1 MFITFEGID
10 GCGKSTQIKLLAEYL
25 DKKGVENIIIREPG
39 GTDFSEKIREI
50 LLYSK
55 DDINTISE
63 MLLFETARADSDRK
77 DHQACLGKGSICT
90 FRQILRFDHRISGLW
105 ARSAYRRAPYNSQ
118 ISNFWD
124 YMPDITIYLD
134 LPLSESKKRIGK
146 KSLDRMEKAGDAFF
160 KRVIN
165 GFRDIAKNEPQRV
178 KMIDAKGGIAETHHR
193 ILNLLMLR
201 TDN

>member
-25 DKKGVENIIIREPG
+25 DKKGIENIIIREPG
-39 GTDFSEKIREI
+39 GTDFSEKIRDI

-63 MLLFETARADSDRK
+63 MLLFETARADLTEKIIKPALDEGVYVLSDRFYDSTTAYQGYGRGLPIK
-77 DHQACLGKGSICT
+77 ELLTIHRLAT
-90 FRQILRFDHRISGLW
+90 FGIT
-105 ARSAYRRAPYNSQ
+105 
-118 ISNFWD
+118 
-124 YMPDITIYLD
+124 PDITIYLD
-134 LPLSESKKRIGK
+134 LPLSESKKRIGR

-178 KMIDAKGGIAETHHR
+178 KMIDAKGGIAETHQK
-193 ILNLLMLR
+193 ILELLML
-201 TDN
+201 

>member
-1 MFITFEGID
+1 
-10 GCGKSTQIKLLAEYL
+10 
-25 DKKGVENIIIREPG
+25 
-39 GTDFSEKIREI
+39 
-50 LLYSK
+50 
-55 DDINTISE
+55 
-63 MLLFETARADSDRK
+63 
-77 DHQACLGKGSICT
+77 
-90 FRQILRFDHRISGLW
+90 
-105 ARSAYRRAPYNSQ
+105 
-118 ISNFWD
+118 
-124 YMPDITIYLD
+124 MPDITIYLD

-201 TDN
+201 TDDDQENNI

>member
-55 DDINTISE
+55 DDINIISE
-63 MLLFETARADSDRK
+63 MLLFETARADLTEKIIKPALEKGVSVLSDRFY
-77 DHQACLGKGSICT
+77 DSTTAYQGYGRGLPIEELLTIHRLAT
-90 FRQILRFDHRISGLW
+90 FGIT
-105 ARSAYRRAPYNSQ
+105 
-118 ISNFWD
+118 
-124 YMPDITIYLD
+124 PDITIYLD

-146 KSLDRMEKAGDAFF
+146 KSLDRMEKAGDEFF

-165 GFRDIAKNEPQRV
+165 GFRDIAKKEPKRV
-178 KMIDAKGGIAETHHR
+178 KMIDAKGGIAETHQR
-193 ILNLLMLR
+193 ILNLLMIR
-201 TDN
+201 ADN